1 MNPEGNND
9 EKKGM
14 KLNLGAGEY
23 KPKAFVPSA
32 NYQQNNNANN
42 PYGGQNYQDPNM
54 YNNNPYGGYD
64 QNQQMNYN
72 QQGQGQNN
80 YNQQGQG
87 QNNMYQQQQFQQNQ
101 MYGQNQ
107 QDQQWNNNQQNQQ
120 WNNNPQNQQM
130 NNTQQTAQPKV
141 APKGIAGLPGVKVA
155 AKATNPNQNK
165 TNVKTANK
173 PGTAQGKREEKK
185 TVPKKEV
192 AKPEVKKV
200 EKDVED
206 VSNKLDEIDLEQTL
220 VDDSKEGSMIEV
232 DTVKNQ

>member
-1 MNPEGNND
+1 MG
-9 EKKGM
+9 
-14 KLNLGAGEY
+14 
-23 KPKAFVPSA
+23 
-32 NYQQNNNANN
+32 
-42 PYGGQNYQDPNM
+42 NM
-54 YNNNPYGGYD
+54 YNNNPYGGCD

-120 WNNNPQNQQM
+120 M

-141 APKGIAGLPGVKVA
+141 APKGIVGLPGVKVA

-200 EKDVED
+200 EKDVEE
-206 VSNKLDEIDLEQTL
+206 VSNKLE
-220 VDDSKEGSMIEV
+220 
-232 DTVKNQ
+232 